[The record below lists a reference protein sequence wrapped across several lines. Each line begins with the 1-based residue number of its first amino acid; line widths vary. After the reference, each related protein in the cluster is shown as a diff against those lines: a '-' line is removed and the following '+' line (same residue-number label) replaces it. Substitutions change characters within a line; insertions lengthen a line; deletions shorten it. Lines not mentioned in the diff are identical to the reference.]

1 VNVMYFG
8 YHTDM
13 SSTCKLYQNMYT
25 FVIR

>member
-1 VNVMYFG
+1 MYFG